1 MNIVEF
7 GCNHHDVIVLLHG
20 GGLSWWQ
27 YEEAARLLAD
37 RFHVVLPV
45 LDGHAGS
52 DAPFTTI
59 QDNARRVIDYIDE
72 RFSGHVLL
80 LGGCSLGGQIAAE
93 VLAHRS
99 HICDY
104 ALLEST
110 LVCPMPVTAAC
121 TRPMLAMSYS
131 LIRQR
136 WFARLQFRYLGIKSD
151 LFEPYYRDSAAISC
165 ADMAAFLA
173 ANAAYRLPNAL
184 ADCTAEVLILVGG
197 RELPSMKRSA
207 RRLAGI
213 LPHSTLEVLPGLG
226 HGAFSINH
234 PAQFAQRLLGF
245 LHT

>member
-7 GCNHHDVIVLLHG
+7 GCEHHKVIVLLHG

-59 QDNARRVIDYIDE
+59 QDNARRVIDHIDE
-72 RFSGHVLL
+72 RFGGHVLL
-80 LGGCSLGGQIAAE
+80 LGGCSLGGQIA
-93 VLAHRS
+93 VDILAQRS

-110 LVCPMPVTAAC
+110 LACPMPVIAAC
-121 TRPMLAMSYS
+121 TKPMLAISYP

-207 RRLAGI
+207 RRLADI
-213 LPHSTLEVLPGLG
+213 LPRSTLEVLPGLG
-226 HGAFSINH
+226 HGAFSINR
-234 PAQFAQRLLGF
+234 PEQFAQRLLGF